1 MYKEKTR
8 ITGILMNYINILL
21 QKTFKRRIGK
31 NVGTLI
37 AIALGVSLM
46 VGVQITITSFSTTAI
61 DFFVEAIGENDIIIS
76 GLGFPITDYESIIET
91 IDDSTIEYAAINVR
105 VTQDVAAYNLESGIL
120 EKGVSFT
127 GVELNEDSVFGKFY
141 DENGTEINRIQLNN
155 IFENESR
162 VLVGYSLKDELNVT
176 VGSDIKIRIGEFD
189 GFKFNYITHD
199 LKVAGF
205 VGNEGKGKDYGGWA
219 IWTSIDNIR
228 SLIGFAPNAC
238 TEINIALSS
247 NHKENPIDNE
257 YAMQIEDELKVL
269 LDAENTGLLIIA
281 FRALLLD
288 VADEIISSVLIA
300 FNLFGALIIFSG
312 VLLLVNIQLIQV
324 EDRIQQ
330 LGILRAIGSR
340 RIEIV
345 RLFLVESTILG
356 VIGSF
361 LGVGGGYVMSIF
373 LVNRI
378 GKTFFDT
385 SIGLQPIVTG
395 GAVLYSIVLGLI
407 LSVGAGILPAI
418 RAARVDVIEVIRGI
432 KKTTRR
438 RSGKITMGLGLA
450 FVMSGIAIFAAQ
462 MVVYDSL
469 FTPSGWDTSV
479 EQWMFMGGSVGFLI
493 GISLLLGYLFSKKIM
508 GNGIGLAF
516 IGTSVLMLI
525 FSLPQLKDAA
535 ENSKILAT
543 LAVVLALGSI
553 IWVGVNLRTVT
564 NFIRGIMY
572 KTRLKKG
579 VSLIS
584 SKYMTSKSM
593 RSTLTFGIFA
603 LVLTM
608 NIFAAIYQ
616 STYSYNTLESVEFY
630 SGGAPIFLELDTPI
644 SNETLVNVE
653 QDLYAIDEAITNVKG
668 INSTIAFIQSDPDSD
683 LQIPAE
689 IFPTYVHMVYNDTFK
704 DGDEYVF
711 DFMFDLSIPF
721 FFDDYKPAA
730 PEDYQK
736 QYSHNIWDFFYNR
749 TKFSSDGSTI
759 DNENGLLTV
768 ISTSPILSPGNR
780 FNLTGLFT
788 SPTEVIVIATVRQYP
803 FSQAQGLPALLI
815 SPDFLGKLSYNFAL
829 LPKHTRY
836 LISTSEDFREG
847 KNTEIATK
855 IEVFFNSNT
864 SVLVQNEDFVAAS
877 AYNVWDVMIELV
889 DFQVRTFDFLQYFV
903 GFGLIVGALG
913 MIIIAVRNVSERR
926 REIGMMRAIGYR
938 KRQIIGSI
946 MIELLILAFLG
957 LIIGFLNSIVL
968 GFSFAI
974 VYDWLLII
982 PATRVL
988 LYTAIMIG
996 IAIVASILPGIRASQ
1011 ITPAE
1016 AIRYVG

>member
-1 MYKEKTR
+1 MS
-8 ITGILMNYINILL
+8 YINTLL

-31 NVGTLI
+31 NVGTLV

-76 GLGFPITDYESIIET
+76 GLGFPITDYESIIEQIDNST
-91 IDDSTIEYAAINVR
+91 IDYAAINVR

-127 GVELNEDSVFGKFY
+127 GIELNEDPVFGKFY
-141 DENGTEINRIQLNN
+141 DEDGTEINRLQLMN
-155 IFENESR
+155 IFENESH
-162 VLVGYSLKDELNVT
+162 VLVGYSLKDELNIT

-219 IWTSIDNIR
+219 IWTSIGNIR
-228 SLIGFAPNAC
+228 SLIGFAQNEC

-247 NHKENPIDNE
+247 NHKENPIENE
-257 YAMQIEDELKVL
+257 YAMQIEDELKIL

-288 VADEIISSVLIA
+288 VADEVISGVLIA

-312 VLLLVNIQLIQV
+312 ILLLVNIQLIQV

-340 RIEIV
+340 RREIV
-345 RLFLVESTILG
+345 RLFLVESIILG

-378 GKTFFDT
+378 GKTFFDN

-395 GAVLYSIVLGLI
+395 GAVIYSIILGLI

-432 KKTTRR
+432 KKATRK
-438 RSGKITMGLGLA
+438 RSGNFTMGLGLA

-469 FTPSGWDTSV
+469 FTPSGWDSAV
-479 EQWMFMGGSVGFLI
+479 EQWMFMGGSVGLLI
-493 GISLLLGYLFSKKIM
+493 GVSLLLGYIISKKVM
-508 GNGIGLAF
+508 GNGIGLSF
-516 IGTSVLMLI
+516 IGTAVLMLI
-525 FSLPQLKDAA
+525 FSLPQLKDAV

-553 IWVGVNLRTVT
+553 IWVGVNLKTVT
-564 NFIRGIMY
+564 NFIRGVMY
-572 KTRLKKG
+572 KTKLKKG

-584 SKYMTSKSM
+584 SKYMTSKTM

-616 STYSYNTLESVEFY
+616 STYSYNTLESVEFL
-630 SGGAPIFLELDTPI
+630 SGGASIFLELDTPI
-644 SNETLVNVE
+644 SNETLVDVE
-653 QDLYAIDEAITNVKG
+653 QDLYALDESITNVKG
-668 INSTIAFIQSDPDSD
+668 INSTIAFIQVDPEASDIH
-683 LQIPAE
+683 IPAE
-689 IFPTYVHMVYNDTFK
+689 IFPTYVHMIYDDTFK
-704 DGDEYVF
+704 DGDEYVY

-730 PEDYQK
+730 PEEYQS

-749 TKFSSDGSTI
+749 TKFSSDGTSI

-768 ISTSPILSPGNR
+768 ISTSPMLSPGNR

-788 SPTEVIVIATVRQYP
+788 NPTEVIVIATVRQYP
-803 FSQAQGLPALLI
+803 FSQARGLPALLVT
-815 SPDFLGKLSYNFAL
+815 PDFLGKLSYNFAL
-829 LPKHTRY
+829 FPKHTRF

-855 IEVFFNSNT
+855 IEEFFNSNT

-877 AYNVWDVMIELV
+877 AYNVWDVMLELV

-926 REIGMMRAIGYR
+926 REIGMMRAIGYK

-957 LIIGFLNSIVL
+957 LIIGFLNSVVL
-968 GFSFAI
+968 GLSFAI
-974 VYDWLLII
+974 VYDWILII

-988 LYTAIMIG
+988 LYTGIMIG

>member
-1 MYKEKTR
+1 MS
-8 ITGILMNYINILL
+8 YINILL

-31 NVGTLI
+31 NVGTLV

-76 GLGFPITDYESIIET
+76 GLGFPITDYESIIEQ
-91 IDDSTIEYAAINVR
+91 IDDSTIEYAAINAR

-127 GVELNEDSVFGKFY
+127 GVELNEDPVFGKFY
-141 DENGTEINRIQLNN
+141 DEEGKEINRVQLMNL
-155 IFENESR
+155 FENESH
-162 VLVGYSLKDELNVT
+162 VLIGYSLKDELNVT

-189 GFKFNYITHD
+189 GFIFNYITHD

-205 VGNEGKGKDYGGWA
+205 VSNEGKGKDFGGWA

-228 SLIGFAPNAC
+228 SLIGFAQNDC

-247 NHKENPIDNE
+247 NHKKNPIDNE
-257 YAMQIEDELKVL
+257 YAIQIEEELKIL

-288 VADEIISSVLIA
+288 TADEIISNVLIA
-300 FNLFGALIIFSG
+300 FNLFGALIVFSG

-340 RIEIV
+340 RREII

-361 LGVGGGYVMSIF
+361 LGVGGGYIMSIF

-407 LSVGAGILPAI
+407 LAVGAGILPAI

-432 KKTTRR
+432 KKTTRK
-438 RSGKITMGLGLA
+438 RSGNFIMGLGFA
-450 FVMSGIAIFAAQ
+450 FVMAGIAIFAAQ
-462 MVVYDSL
+462 MIVYDSL
-469 FTPSGWDTSV
+469 FTTSGWDTAV
-479 EQWMFMGGSVGFLI
+479 EQWMFMGGSVGLFV
-493 GISLLLGYLFSKKIM
+493 GISLLLGYVISKKVM

-564 NFIRGIMY
+564 NFIRGVMY
-572 KTRLKKG
+572 KTKLKKG
-579 VSLIS
+579 VSLIA

-608 NIFAAIYQ
+608 NIFAGIYQ
-616 STYSYNTLESVEFY
+616 STYSYNTLESVEFL
-630 SGGAPIFLELDTPI
+630 SGGASIFLELDTPI
-644 SNETLVNVE
+644 SNDSLVNVE
-653 QDLYAIDEAITNVKG
+653 QDLYAVDEAITNVKG
-668 INSTIAFIQSDPDSD
+668 INSTIAFIQVDPEVSD
-683 LQIPAE
+683 LHIPAD
-689 IFPTYVHMVYNDTFK
+689 IFPTYVNMIFNDTLK

-711 DFMFDLSIPF
+711 DFMFDLSLPF

-730 PEDYQK
+730 AEEYQR

-749 TKFSSDGSTI
+749 TKFSVDGSSI

-768 ISTSPILSPGNR
+768 ISTSPMLAAGDR

-788 SPTEVIVIATVRQYP
+788 NPTEVIVIATVRQYP
-803 FSQAQGLPALLI
+803 FSQSRGLPALLI
-815 SPDFLGKLSYNFAL
+815 TPDFLGKLSYNFAL
-829 LPKHTRY
+829 FPKHTRF

-847 KNTEIATK
+847 ENTRIATK
-855 IEVFFNSNT
+855 IEGFFNSNT

-877 AYNVWDVMIELV
+877 AYNVWDVMLELV

-926 REIGMMRAIGYR
+926 REIGMMRAIGYK
-938 KRQIIGSI
+938 KRQIIASI

-957 LIIGFLNSIVL
+957 LIIGFLNSVIL
-968 GFSFAI
+968 GLSFAI

-988 LYTAIMIG
+988 LYTGIMIG

>member
-1 MYKEKTR
+1 MS
-8 ITGILMNYINILL
+8 YINNILR
-21 QKTFKRRIGK
+21 KTFRRRIGK
-31 NVGTLI
+31 NVGTLV

-46 VGVQITITSFSTTAI
+46 VGVQITITSFSTTAL

-76 GLGFPITDYESIIET
+76 GLGFPITDYESIIEQ
-91 IDDSTIEYAAINVR
+91 IDNSTIEYAAINVR
-105 VTQDVAAYNLESGIL
+105 ITQDVAAYNLESGIL

-141 DENGTEINRIQLNN
+141 DENKTEINRLQLMNV
-155 IFENESR
+155 FENESH

-189 GFKFNYITHD
+189 GMKFNYITHD

-205 VGNEGKGKDYGGWA
+205 LGDEGKGKEFGGWA

-228 SLIGFAPNAC
+228 TIIGYTQDVC

-247 NHKENPIDNE
+247 NHKENPIDSE
-257 YAMQIEDELKVL
+257 YATQVEDELKIL
-269 LDAENTGLLIIA
+269 LDAENSGLLIIA

-288 VADEIISSVLIA
+288 TADEILSSVLIA

-312 VLLLVNIQLIQV
+312 ILLLVNIQLIQV

-330 LGILRAIGSR
+330 LGILRAIGSKR
-340 RIEIV
+340 RDIV
-345 RLFLVESTILG
+345 KLFLVESTILG
-356 VIGSF
+356 IFGSF
-361 LGVGGGYVMSIF
+361 LGVAGGYGMSVF
-373 LVNRI
+373 LVDRI
-378 GKTFFDT
+378 GKTFFDS

-395 GAVLYSIVLGLI
+395 GAIIYSIALGLI

-432 KKTTRR
+432 KKTTRK
-438 RSGKITMGLGLA
+438 RSGNVTLGLGLA
-450 FVMSGIAIFAAQ
+450 FVMSGITIFAAQ
-462 MVVYDSL
+462 NVVYDSF
-469 FTPSGWDTSV
+469 FTTVGWDTAV
-479 EQWMFMGGSVGFLI
+479 EQWMFIGGTI
-493 GISLLLGYLFSKKIM
+493 GLFIGVSLLMGYLISKKVM
-508 GNGIGLAF
+508 GNGIGLTF
-516 IGTSVLMLI
+516 IGTAVLMLI

-553 IWVGVNLRTVT
+553 IWVGVNLKTVT
-564 NFIRGIMY
+564 NFIRGVMY
-572 KTRLKKG
+572 RTKLKKG

-608 NIFAAIYQ
+608 NIFASIYQ
-616 STYSYNTLESVEFY
+616 STYSYNTLESVDFF
-630 SGGAPIFLELDTPI
+630 SGGASIFLELDTPI

-653 QDLYAIDEAITNVKG
+653 RDLYALDESITNVKG
-668 INSTIAFIQSDPDSD
+668 INSTIAFIQSDPEVSD
-683 LQIPAE
+683 LHIPAE
-689 IFPTYVHMVYNDTFK
+689 IFPTYVHMIYNDTFK
-704 DGDEYVF
+704 DGDEYKF
-711 DFMFDLSIPF
+711 DFMFDLSLPYF
-721 FFDDYKPAA
+721 TEDYRPAA
-730 PEDYQK
+730 PESYQ
-736 QYSHNIWDFFYNR
+736 QLYSHNIWDFYYNR
-749 TKFSSDGSTI
+749 TKFTKDGVAI
-759 DNENGLLTV
+759 DNENGLPTV
-768 ISTSPILSPGNR
+768 ISTSPMLAPGDV

-788 SPTEVIVIATVRQYP
+788 NPTEVIVIASVRQYP
-803 FSQAQGLPALLI
+803 FSQAQSLPALLVT
-815 SPDFLGKLSYNFAL
+815 PDFTGKLSYNFAL
-829 LPKHTRY
+829 FPKHTRF
-836 LISTSEDFREG
+836 LISTTEDFREG

-855 IEVFFNSNT
+855 IEEFFNSNT
-864 SVLVQNEDFVAAS
+864 SILVQNEDFVAAS
-877 AYNVWDVMIELV
+877 AYNVWDVMLELV

-903 GFGLIVGALG
+903 SFGLVVGALG

-926 REIGMMRAIGYR
+926 REIGMMRAIGYK

-957 LIIGFLNSIVL
+957 LIMGFLNSVVL
-968 GFSFAI
+968 GLSFAV

-988 LYTAIMIG
+988 LYAGIMMG
-996 IAIVASILPGIRASQ
+996 IAIVASIMPGIRASQ

>member
-1 MYKEKTR
+1 
-8 ITGILMNYINILL
+8 MNYINILL

-31 NVGTLI
+31 NVGTLV

-76 GLGFPITDYESIIET
+76 GLGFPITNYESIIEQ
-91 IDDSTIEYAAINVR
+91 IDNSTIEYEAINVR
-105 VTQDVAAYNLESGIL
+105 VTQDVAEYNLESGIL

-127 GVELNEDSVFGKFY
+127 GVELNEDPVFGNFY
-141 DENGTEINRIQLNN
+141 DEDGIKINLIRLMSY
-155 IFENESR
+155 FENESH

-189 GFKFNYITHD
+189 PVGLTFNYITYD

-205 VGNEGKGKDYGGWA
+205 LGNEGKGKDYGGWA

-228 SLIGFAPNAC
+228 SIVGYAPNAC

-257 YAMQIEDELKVL
+257 YAMQIEDELKIL

-288 VADEIISSVLIA
+288 TADEIISDVLIA

-340 RIEIV
+340 RREIV
-345 RLFLVESTILG
+345 RLFLVESVILG
-356 VIGSF
+356 IFGSF
-361 LGVGGGYVMSIF
+361 LGVAGGYLMSVF

-378 GKTFFDT
+378 GKTFFDS

-395 GAVLYSIVLGLI
+395 GAVIYSIVLGLI

-432 KKTTRR
+432 KKTTRK
-438 RSGKITMGLGLA
+438 RSGNITMGLGLA

-462 MVVYDSL
+462 MVVFDSL
-469 FTPSGWDTSV
+469 FTPDGWDTAV
-479 EQWMFMGGSVGFLI
+479 EQWMFLGGAVGLFI
-493 GISLLLGYLFSKKIM
+493 GVSLLLGYILSKKVM

-564 NFIRGIMY
+564 NFIRGVMY
-572 KTRLKKG
+572 KTKLKKG

-616 STYSYNTLESVEFY
+616 STYSYNTLESVEFL

-653 QDLYAIDEAITNVKG
+653 RDLYALDEAITNVKG
-668 INSTIAFIQSDPDSD
+668 INSTIAFIQSDPEVSE

-689 IFPTYVHMVYNDTFK
+689 IFPTYVHMIYNDTFK
-704 DGDEYVF
+704 DGDEYKF
-711 DFMFDLSIPF
+711 DFMFDLSLHYF
-721 FFDDYKPAA
+721 FKDYKPAA
-730 PEDYQK
+730 PESFQRL
-736 QYSHNIWDFFYNR
+736 YSHNIWDFFYNR
-749 TKFSSDGSTI
+749 TKFARDGSAI
-759 DNENGLLTV
+759 DNENGLPTV
-768 ISTSPILSPGNR
+768 ISTSPILSPGDI

-788 SPTEVIVIATVRQYP
+788 NPTEVIVIASVRQYP
-803 FSQAQGLPALLI
+803 FSQARGLPAILI
-815 SPDFLGKLSYNFAL
+815 TPDFSGKLSYNFAL
-829 LPKHTRY
+829 FPKHTRF

-847 KNTEIATK
+847 ENARIATK
-855 IEVFFNSNT
+855 IEEFFNSNT

-877 AYNVWDVMIELV
+877 AYNVWDVMLELV

-926 REIGMMRAIGYR
+926 REIGMMRAIGYK

-957 LIIGFLNSIVL
+957 LIIGFLNSVVL
-968 GFSFAI
+968 GLSFSV

-982 PATRVL
+982 PAMRVL
-988 LYTAIMIG
+988 LYAGIMIG

>member
-1 MYKEKTR
+1 MS
-8 ITGILMNYINILL
+8 YINNLM

-31 NVGTLI
+31 NVGTLV

-61 DFFVEAIGENDIIIS
+61 DFFVEAIGENDILIS

-91 IDDSTIEYAAINVR
+91 IDDSSIDYAALNVR

-120 EKGVSFT
+120 EKGISFT
-127 GVELNEDSVFGKFY
+127 GIELNEDPIFGKFY
-141 DENGTEINRIQLNN
+141 DENSTEINRLDLMNYFQNK
-155 IFENESR
+155 SH

-205 VGNEGKGKDYGGWA
+205 VGDEGKGKELGGWA
-219 IWTSIDNIR
+219 IWTSIENIR
-228 SLIGFAPNAC
+228 SIIGYAPNVC
-238 TEINIALSS
+238 TEMNIALSE
-247 NHKENPIDNE
+247 NHKENPVTSE
-257 YAMQIEDELKVL
+257 YALEVEEQLKVL

-288 VADEIISSVLIA
+288 TAEEVLSDVLVA

-312 VLLLVNIQLIQV
+312 ILLLVNIQLIQV

-340 RIEIV
+340 RREIV

-356 VIGSF
+356 ILGSL
-361 LGVGGGYVMSIF
+361 LGVGGGYGMSVF
-373 LVNRI
+373 LVDRI
-378 GKTFFDT
+378 GKTFFDR
-385 SIGLQPIVTG
+385 SIGLQPTVTG
-395 GAVLYSIVLGLI
+395 GAVIYSIVLGLI

-432 KKTTRR
+432 KKVSRK
-438 RSGKITMGLGLA
+438 RSGSYSLG
-450 FVMSGIAIFAAQ
+450 FGIGFIISGIAIFAAQ

-469 FTPSGWDTSV
+469 FSIAGWDTAV
-479 EQWMFMGGSVGFLI
+479 EQWMFMGAAIALLI
-493 GISLLLGYLFSKKIM
+493 GISIILGYLLSKKIM
-508 GNGIGLAF
+508 ANGIGLTF
-516 IGTSVLMLI
+516 IGVTVMMLM
-525 FSLPQLKDAA
+525 FSLPQLKSAA
-535 ENSKILAT
+535 ENSKILGT

-553 IWVGVNLRTVT
+553 VSVGVNLKTVT

-572 KTRLKKG
+572 KTKLKKG

-593 RSTLTFGIFA
+593 RSTLTFGIFT

-616 STYSYNTLESVEFY
+616 STYSYNTLESVEFL

-653 QDLYAIDEAITNVKG
+653 QDLYAVDGAITNVKG
-668 INSTIAFIQSDPDSD
+668 INSTIAFIESDPEVSELHIPSD
-683 LQIPAE
+683 
-689 IFPTYVHMVYNDTFK
+689 IFPTYVHMIYNNTFK

-711 DFMFDLSIPF
+711 DFMFDLSLPF
-721 FFDDYKPAA
+721 FFKDYKPAA
-730 PEDYQK
+730 PEDYQRE
-736 QYSHNIWDFFYNR
+736 YSHSIWDFFYNR
-749 TKFSSDGSTI
+749 TKFSSDGTSI
-759 DNENGLLTV
+759 DNVNGLPTV
-768 ISTSPILSPGNR
+768 ISTSPIVAAGDR

-788 SPTEVIVIATVRQYP
+788 NPTEVIVIASVRQYP
-803 FSQAQGLPALLI
+803 FSQSRGLPALLI
-815 SPDFLGKLSYNFAL
+815 TPDFTSKMIYNFAL
-829 LPKHTRY
+829 FPKHTRY

-847 KNTEIATK
+847 RNTEIATK
-855 IEVFFNSNT
+855 IEEFFNSNT
-864 SVLVQNEDFVAAS
+864 SVLVQSEDFVAAS
-877 AYNVWDVMIELV
+877 SYNVWDVMIELV
-889 DFQVRTFDFLQYFV
+889 DFQVKTFDFLQYFV
-903 GFGLIVGALG
+903 SFGLVVGALG

-938 KRQIIGSI
+938 KQQIIWTI
-946 MIELLILAFLG
+946 MLELIILAFLG
-957 LIIGFLNSIVL
+957 LIMGFLNSVIL
-968 GFSFAI
+968 GLSFTV

-988 LYTAIMIG
+988 LYTGIMIG
-996 IAIVASILPGIRASQ
+996 IAMVASILPGIRSSQ